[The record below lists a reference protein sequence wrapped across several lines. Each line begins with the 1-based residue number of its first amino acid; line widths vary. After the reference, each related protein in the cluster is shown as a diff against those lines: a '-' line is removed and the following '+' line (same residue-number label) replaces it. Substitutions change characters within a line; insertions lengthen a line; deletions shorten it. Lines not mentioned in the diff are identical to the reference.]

1 MAFEIIDTKALKDF
15 QEKGAQYVKDFAD
28 IKKEFEEYNK
38 DFLAEYEGRG
48 ADKYATVSEL
58 ITEKV
63 SDFEDVFKT
72 ICENLINPT
81 LENFK
86 DMDKYLDDQNESM
99 KPKED
104 LPNGAEKH

>member
-1 MAFEIIDTKALKDF
+1 MAFEKVDTKALKDF
-15 QEKGAQYVKDFAD
+15 QEEGAQYVKDFAD
-28 IKKEFEEYNK
+28 IKRDFEEYNK
-38 DFLAEYEGRG
+38 AFLAEYEGRG
-48 ADKYATVSEL
+48 AEKYETVSGL

-63 SDFEDVFKT
+63 SDFEGVFKT

-86 DMDKYLDDQNESM
+86 DLDKYLDDQNESM

-104 LPNGAEKH
+104 LPNGADKH